1 MEKKEVDDLILRR
14 EVDDLI
20 LYAKERSIF
29 DIDRKI
35 FSAMKKALEELKM
48 YRELYPYPYE
58 LEAFPDRSNPNRA
71 FPPYICPGCGTITH
85 LIRMGKSY
93 CPYCGQKV
101 KVKNNE

>member
-1 MEKKEVDDLILRR
+1 MNKEI
-14 EVDDLI
+14 DDLI

-29 DIDRKI
+29 DVDRNI

-48 YRELYPYPYE
+48 YRELYPYPCE
-58 LEAFPDRSNPNRA
+58 LEAFPDRSKPNRS

-85 LIRMGKSY
+85 LFKMEKPY

-101 KVKNNE
+101 KVKK